1 MGLGLFV
8 VVGTQLAFQNL
19 PEGKWFA
26 VAFLGTVTGVGG
38 SILRDVLVRDVPYIF
53 RKHIY
58 ALAAL
63 AGAVV
68 WILCHLYLNDT
79 AALLLGS
86 AVVMVIRFLAAHFR
100 WSLPRPRYRKNKKPP
115 FCKRRFF

>member
-53 RKHIY
+53 RKPFV
-58 ALAAL
+58 
-63 AGAVV
+63 GKTRRV
-68 WILCHLYLNDT
+68 
-79 AALLLGS
+79 
-86 AVVMVIRFLAAHFR
+86 FR
-100 WSLPRPRYRKNKKPP
+100 QSQKLPRLQTGE
-115 FCKRRFF
+115 FL